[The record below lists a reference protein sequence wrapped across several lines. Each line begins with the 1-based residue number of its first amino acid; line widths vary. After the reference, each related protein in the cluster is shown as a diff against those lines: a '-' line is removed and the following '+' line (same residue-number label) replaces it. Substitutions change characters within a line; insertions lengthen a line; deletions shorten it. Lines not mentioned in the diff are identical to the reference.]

1 MESSLPSLKKFYET
15 HKDQRDKFEIIA
27 FSGSSAGTMAE
38 LEKQMKPYE
47 EKNWGGPLPFP
58 ILLDQT
64 GKTWKAWGIIA
75 LPRFVLID
83 PDGNVVRGASE
94 AALEKILKAEEEKT
108 K

>member
-1 MESSLPSLKKFYET
+1 MESSLPSLKRFYEA
-15 HKDQRDKFEIIA
+15 HEDQRDRFEILA
-27 FSGSSAGTMAE
+27 FSGSSAADMAG
-38 LEKQMKPYE
+38 LEKQMKPFE
-47 EKNWGGPLPFP
+47 DGKWGGPLPFP

-83 PDGNVVRGASE
+83 PEGNVVRGGSE
-94 AALEKILKAEEEKT
+94 KMLESKLAAEKGEK